1 MTIAILLIT
10 IQKKVKVMKMSKNNL
25 QYIKEK
31 LENFFVIL
39 IVFQPL
45 LDVLAYFDIPISR
58 AFRPIIL
65 LIGMLYIL
73 VIENKKAKKY
83 TMIYL
88 VTVGLF
94 MILSLVNNFLLKENF
109 AFFSEINLIVR
120 TLYFIELLIVYFFVF
135 QSIKQN
141 KGYWEI
147 KVFRNIFYSMTI
159 IGVVMLIATLTNTG
173 ERSYGALAKLGH
185 SGWFFSAND
194 LSAILAMCFGLVLLY
209 LSYKERLSDKL
220 RLLPIVVLISWA
232 MLMIGTK
239 VALGGLIIGFGTFLA
254 IILFKSIK
262 NRKELS
268 NFIIYS
274 VVFVGI
280 VLYIPFSPV
289 GNNLNLSFS
298 LINEGKNT
306 SVVENGVT
314 NTNNDEIENGE
325 SNDKSK
331 QGMDVLL
338 SGRKD
343 YLINT
348 LDYYKKSPL
357 SQQILGL
364 GYRGGLE
371 NIPKVVEMD
380 FFDWLFSFGVLGF
393 SLFVIPV
400 IFTFVY
406 FIRQLIKNKINTI
419 NIMNLVIITI
429 EVGLGFGIS
438 LVAGHIL
445 MYPASGFYLALLIG
459 LLCATVTPKK
469 NVKENVIN

>member
-1 MTIAILLIT
+1 MI
-10 IQKKVKVMKMSKNNL
+10 MSKTNL
-25 QYIKEK
+25 RNLKAN
-31 LENFFVIL
+31 LEYFFVIL
-39 IVFQPL
+39 IVLQPF
-45 LDVLAYFDIPISR
+45 LDIFAYFDIPISR
-58 AFRPIIL
+58 IFRPIIL
-65 LIGMLYIL
+65 LIGIIYIL
-73 VIENKKAKKY
+73 VIENNKAKKY

-94 MILSLVNNFLLKENF
+94 MILSLVNNFILKENF

-141 KGYWEI
+141 NGYWEI
-147 KVFRNIFYSMTI
+147 KVFRNIFYSMAI

-194 LSAILAMCFGLVLLY
+194 LSAILAMCFGSVLLY

-232 MLMIGTK
+232 MLTIGTK

-268 NFIIYS
+268 NFIIYF

-289 GNNLNLSFS
+289 GNNLNLSLS

-314 NTNNDEIENGE
+314 NTNNEISTPVEIENGE
-325 SNDKSK
+325 SNNKSK

-364 GYRGGLE
+364 GYRGGLK
-371 NIPKVVEMD
+371 NIPDVVEMD
-380 FFDWLFSFGVLGF
+380 FFDWLFSFGVIGF
-393 SLFVIPV
+393 SLFLIPV
-400 IFTFVY
+400 IFAFVY
-406 FIRQLIKNKINTI
+406 FIRNLFKNKISAI
-419 NIMNLVIITI
+419 NIINLVIITV

-459 LLCATVTPKK
+459 LLCAIVTPK
-469 NVKENVIN
+469 NNLKENLVN